1 MRIRC
6 IALDLDGTTLN
17 SQGRLGGENRK
28 ALEQAAAS
36 GICIAVASGRS
47 LDSLPAEVLAVPG
60 IRYAITSN
68 GAAVYDLEKGIC
80 LRQYKMSAAS
90 VQDILECT
98 EKEDVTFEAFINGK
112 PYAEKAYVEDPVRFG
127 AMPRSIPYIQ
137 GTREP
142 VYGMRD
148 FIEQHRDELDCID
161 VVVKSE
167 EQKRKLWK
175 TLEKQARNVYITS
188 SVRQLLEI
196 SDVNA
201 GKDAAAEFLIEY
213 LGVKREELAAF
224 GDGHNDTG
232 LLRFAGIGFAV
243 SNASE
248 ECRSAADRIVPSN
261 DEDGVA
267 EGIGYILRLNAGA
280 AERL

>member
-28 ALEQAAAS
+28 ALEQAVAS

-112 PYAEKAYVEDPVRFG
+112 PYAEKAPCL
-127 AMPRSIPYIQ
+127 RST
-137 GTREP
+137 TRP
-142 VYGMRD
+142 MSLWTPLRAIAAVWRSPSRSPWAA
-148 FIEQHRDELDCID
+148 ISL
-161 VVVKSE
+161 
-167 EQKRKLWK
+167 KRCPAPSF
-175 TLEKQARNVYITS
+175 TRSTAR
-188 SVRQLLEI
+188 
-196 SDVNA
+196 
-201 GKDAAAEFLIEY
+201 K
-213 LGVKREELAAF
+213 
-224 GDGHNDTG
+224 
-232 LLRFAGIGFAV
+232 
-243 SNASE
+243 
-248 ECRSAADRIVPSN
+248 
-261 DEDGVA
+261 
-267 EGIGYILRLNAGA
+267 
-280 AERL
+280 

>member
-28 ALEQAAAS
+28 ALEQAVAS
-36 GICIAVASGRS
+36 GIHIAVASGRS
-47 LDSLPAEVLAVPG
+47 LDSLPAEILAVPG

-68 GAAVYDLEKGIC
+68 GAAVYD
-80 LRQYKMSAAS
+80 
-90 VQDILECT
+90 T
-98 EKEDVTFEAFINGK
+98 EEEDVTFEAFINGK

-142 VYGMRD
+142 VDGMRD

-243 SNASE
+243 ANASE

>member
-1 MRIRC
+1 M
-6 IALDLDGTTLN
+6 
-17 SQGRLGGENRK
+17 
-28 ALEQAAAS
+28 
-36 GICIAVASGRS
+36 
-47 LDSLPAEVLAVPG
+47 
-60 IRYAITSN
+60 
-68 GAAVYDLEKGIC
+68 
-80 LRQYKMSAAS
+80 
-90 VQDILECT
+90 
-98 EKEDVTFEAFINGK
+98 
-112 PYAEKAYVEDPVRFG
+112 
-127 AMPRSIPYIQ
+127 
-137 GTREP
+137 
-142 VYGMRD
+142 
-148 FIEQHRDELDCID
+148 
-161 VVVKSE
+161 VVKSE

-243 SNASE
+243 ANASE